1 MHSSHIL
8 MSLILQVI
16 QTVVQEAP
24 PKPTTHRGVGN
35 YDVTVEYLTE
45 AEAYHTLAEKVQLIR
60 EKEIQSWRQGMMIPH
75 YTDFL
80 EAVVFSIIYTMS
92 YYSYRALS
100 IASDVKSIRAISGTT
115 VCHLGLIDW

>member
-60 EKEIQSWRQGMMIPH
+60 EKEIQSWRQGIVIPH
-75 YTDFL
+75 YTDF
-80 EAVVFSIIYTMS
+80 YTMS
-92 YYSYRALS
+92 YFSYRALS

-115 VCHLGLIDW
+115 VCHLGLID

>member
-1 MHSSHIL
+1 

-60 EKEIQSWRQGMMIPH
+60 EKEIQSWRQGIVIRPR
-75 YTDFL
+75 L
-80 EAVVFSIIYTMS
+80 CGIEV
-92 YYSYRALS
+92 ALS
-100 IASDVKSIRAISGTT
+100 AELEIG
-115 VCHLGLIDW
+115 